1 MKRKQKNIKY
11 IREKNHYR
19 NGGYSL
25 DFIEVSSY
33 LNKED
38 FNNVIKKAVEINL
51 NRQSKKYKINFEA
64 YDFTMSFSEYGFH
77 KDLTEIRYK
86 IKGIISE

>member
-1 MKRKQKNIKY
+1 MNRKQKNIKY
-11 IREKNHYR
+11 IRDKNHYR

-25 DFIEVSSY
+25 GFIEVSSY

-64 YDFTMSFSEYGFH
+64 YDFTMGFSEHGFH